1 MEIKEIFNEEN
12 RDKQYK
18 FLNHE
23 DKHIYTLKLYSC
35 GKFHLVNDENKT
47 IDQVNHFL
55 DIVNCKFEEVKK

>member
-1 MEIKEIFNEEN
+1 MKINDIFNEEN

-35 GKFHLVNDENKT
+35 VKFHLVNEKNET
-47 IDQVNHFL
+47 IDQVNHL
-55 DIVNCKFEEVKK
+55 QDILNCEFIEVN

>member
-1 MEIKEIFNEEN
+1 MKINDIFNEEN

-35 GKFHLVNDENKT
+35 GKFHFVNEENKT
-47 IDQVNHFL
+47 IDQMNHL
-55 DIVNCKFEEVKK
+55 QDILKSEFIEVKK